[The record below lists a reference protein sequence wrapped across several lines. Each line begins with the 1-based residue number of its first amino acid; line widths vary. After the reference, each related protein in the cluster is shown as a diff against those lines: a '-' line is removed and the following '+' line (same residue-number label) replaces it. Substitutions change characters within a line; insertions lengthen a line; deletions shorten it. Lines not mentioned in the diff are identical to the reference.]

1 MSTFIRNAAILG
13 GLLLA
18 TASFAQVKATAT
30 DKATAQPMS
39 KDAQE
44 RQKMQDAVP
53 IVLSADYMT
62 QELGLSNDQSE
73 KLKSVEEGMN
83 KQMMDMEKLDPKER
97 AAKQDNLMIEH
108 NKIIASVLNPEQN
121 KKMAE
126 IKADMRKQNTKTNE
140 PIK

>member
-13 GLLLA
+13 GLFLA
-18 TASFAQVKATAT
+18 TASFAQVKATPT
-30 DKATAQPMS
+30 DKATAQPVN

-62 QELGLSNDQSE
+62 QELGLNSDQSE

-83 KQMMDMEKLDPKER
+83 KQMMELEKLDPKER
-97 AAKQDNLMIEH
+97 VAKQDNLMIEH